1 MTLKESATKNMKPGL
16 LKRLSKYCLS
26 LPGYMKGNSKMKVL
40 AVDTSSMVAAAAV
53 LENDRL
59 LGEYILNHKKTH
71 SQKLMPMIERL
82 MKDLELNPRDID
94 VYAASVGPGSFTG
107 LRIGVTTI
115 KSIAYAAEKP
125 VVSVPTLDALAYNIP
140 ETDALVCPILDARN
154 NQVYTAIYKK
164 EGNLIKITEYMGVH
178 ISELVQLL
186 KGKNQRV
193 VFLGDAVPIHQEF
206 LKQELG
212 AQCSLAPANLSLQK
226 ASSVACLALQKASVG
241 QLEDCFDM
249 VPFYLRK
256 SQAEREYDKKLCT
269 ASCEKSEA

>member
-1 MTLKESATKNMKPGL
+1 
-16 LKRLSKYCLS
+16 
-26 LPGYMKGNSKMKVL
+26 MKGNRKMKVL

-107 LRIGVTTI
+107 LRVVVTTI

-140 ETDALVCPILDARN
+140 ETDALFAQYWMQGIIKSIL
-154 NQVYTAIYKK
+154 QYIKK
-164 EGNLIKITEYMGVH
+164 
-178 ISELVQLL
+178 
-186 KGKNQRV
+186 
-193 VFLGDAVPIHQEF
+193 
-206 LKQELG
+206 
-212 AQCSLAPANLSLQK
+212 
-226 ASSVACLALQKASVG
+226 
-241 QLEDCFDM
+241 
-249 VPFYLRK
+249 
-256 SQAEREYDKKLCT
+256 REI
-269 ASCEKSEA
+269 